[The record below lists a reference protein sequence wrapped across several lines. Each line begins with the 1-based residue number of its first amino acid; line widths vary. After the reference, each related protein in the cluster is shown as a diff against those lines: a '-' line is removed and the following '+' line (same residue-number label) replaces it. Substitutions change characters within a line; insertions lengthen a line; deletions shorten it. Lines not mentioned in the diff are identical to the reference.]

1 MWIMLSLATMG
12 LFAALLLL
20 IVPLSRAGVDP
31 AVVLFY
37 TFAGGCLLDLP
48 YLMLQGTLLRI
59 AVAPLSWIACA
70 AVLSVFGNLCIW
82 KGMSLAPNPGYP
94 VAIEA
99 SKMLVVILASV
110 WLFAA
115 DISLVKGLGAF
126 CCATGIALICLRGDS
141 TSSSER

>member
-12 LFAALLLL
+12 LFAILLLL

-37 TFAGGCLLDLP
+37 SFAGGCLLDFA
-48 YLMLQGTLLRI
+48 YLTLQGTPLRI
-59 AVAPLSWIACA
+59 PAAPLWWIVCA

-82 KGMSLAPNPGYP
+82 KAMSLAPNPGYP

-99 SKMLVVILASV
+99 SKMLVVTLASV

-115 DISLVKGLGAF
+115 ELSLVKGLGAL
-126 CCATGIALICLRGDS
+126 CCATGVALICL
-141 TSSSER
+141 